1 MPVELTR
8 SRKLANLATA
18 IDSASSGSILK
29 KGTEQGEYV
38 SVSLSDVSGVPTFLD
53 SSSATTIIDSSY
65 IQTRQSGGG
74 GTAFDSS
81 TLTSLVDSNYITS
94 RFSNGN
100 SGFKLYRYNATAGQ
114 TTFQDSDRKG
124 NILSYTVGGVKV
136 FYNGVSLL
144 DTEFTADDGSSV
156 VLDSAASLNAK
167 IQIAKWN
174 VPSSGG
180 ASGIAWGGERG
191 LIGGGLNADVV
202 RTNVIQYITIAT
214 PGNATDF
221 GDLTVGRQELAAVS
235 NSTRAVFGGGDIGS
249 SPVLD
254 TMDYVTTA
262 TTGNATDF
270 GDLAGVRQALA
281 GCGDGTYGV
290 FGGGD
295 NYNYKQNRIHLITV
309 ESTGNASD
317 FGDLSIARTKL
328 AAVNDATYGVWAGGD
343 TGSISNVIDYVPMA
357 TTGNATDFG
366 DLSAAKEN
374 NTGVGDATRG
384 CFAGGNTSGQ
394 FDTIEYITIATT
406 GNTTDFGDL
415 SETKTG
421 MGTTGCSDGTY
432 GTFQGGYNGSARVN
446 TIEYITVQTTG
457 NSTDF
462 GDLLIGG
469 QVHAGASGNAS

>member
-38 SVSLSDVSGVPTFLD
+38 SVSLSDASGVPTFLD

-65 IQTRQSGGG
+65 IQARQSGGG

-180 ASGIAWGGERG
+180 GGGATWFGSRGILWGGNYTDGVGSQVGFEIDYITIATPGNAASFGDLLYTNSNNPGSGSLSDGTYGVYPTKTESDSTLIQYITVATTGNAQNFGDLTTQKRGHGTASNGTLGLMAGGRNDAGIHNEIDYITIATPGNATSSGTLSKSKWSNSGVSNGTLGMFGGGYDVNASGFSANVDYVTIATSGNGTSWGNLTLARTGSASCDDG
-191 LIGGGLNADVV
+191 TYGVWMAGNTGTQQNLIDYLTIATSGSASDFGDLTVARYYVAGASNGTTGICAGGTPPKKDV
-202 RTNVIQYITIAT
+202 IDYITIAT

-221 GDLTVGRQELAAVS
+221 GNLSQAVEGPS
-235 NSTRAVFGGGDIGS
+235 
-249 SPVLD
+249 
-254 TMDYVTTA
+254 
-262 TTGNATDF
+262 
-270 GDLAGVRQALA
+270 
-281 GCGDGTYGV
+281 
-290 FGGGD
+290 
-295 NYNYKQNRIHLITV
+295 
-309 ESTGNASD
+309 
-317 FGDLSIARTKL
+317 
-328 AAVNDATYGVWAGGD
+328 
-343 TGSISNVIDYVPMA
+343 
-357 TTGNATDFG
+357 
-366 DLSAAKEN
+366 
-374 NTGVGDATRG
+374 
-384 CFAGGNTSGQ
+384 
-394 FDTIEYITIATT
+394 
-406 GNTTDFGDL
+406 
-415 SETKTG
+415 
-421 MGTTGCSDGTY
+421 GCSGT
-432 GTFQGGYNGSARVN
+432 
-446 TIEYITVQTTG
+446 
-457 NSTDF
+457 
-462 GDLLIGG
+462 
-469 QVHAGASGNAS
+469 